1 MVGRSHKK
9 KGVKK
14 ATAAELFDVW
24 LKVLEQQLLTIID
37 SGVARPIVFE
47 LDIDI
52 KQDMMK
58 VSARGSTL
66 SACLHTPHLSLCS
79 GGGGR

>member
-1 MVGRSHKK
+1 MKGRSHKA
-9 KGVKK
+9 KGIKK

-24 LKVLEQQLLTIID
+24 LKVLEGQVLSIID

-52 KQDMMK
+52 QQDMME
-58 VSARGSTL
+58 VSARGPVPVCL
-66 SACLHTPHLSLCS
+66 SPHPHLSLCS